1 MEINNNKL
9 KEIMQKDPENIS
21 EEDMEKLVEEFMNS
35 NLLILC
41 EMSDEDCPIKRE
53 NHEFFNFDDI
63 DDFDIIKLEDDE
75 GHEFI
80 PVFTDWDELD
90 ELEVPGCA
98 VLVQCGD
105 LVNLLNDNP
114 ENNENL
120 DGILINPFT
129 EYMVEIPFMAAL
141 ELFGLAVC
149 DDSDCNHEHHHH
161 HH

>member
-1 MEINNNKL
+1 
-9 KEIMQKDPENIS
+9 
-21 EEDMEKLVEEFMNS
+21 MEKLVEEFMNS

-98 VLVQCGD
+98 VLATPKIVLRSMKPSWLTC
-105 LVNLLNDNP
+105 
-114 ENNENL
+114 
-120 DGILINPFT
+120 LIRYP
-129 EYMVEIPFMAAL
+129 
-141 ELFGLAVC
+141 GLR
-149 DDSDCNHEHHHH
+149 
-161 HH
+161 